1 MMSCGKHVI
10 TTNYSAHTEFC
21 NNQNAMLIDVDNLET
36 AFDGVFFDGKC
47 GFWAELSDNQ
57 KEETISHM
65 RLVHKKKQNGELN
78 INVDGIQTAEKFS
91 WQNSAKGI
99 LNATRL

>member
-1 MMSCGKHVI
+1 
-10 TTNYSAHTEFC
+10 
-21 NNQNAMLIDVDNLET
+21 
-36 AFDGVFFDGKC
+36 
-47 GFWAELSDNQ
+47 
-57 KEETISHM
+57 
-65 RLVHKKKQNGELN
+65 VHKKKQNGELN